1 LRQGAPHGT
10 LEKTND
16 EAGQV
21 SLKLEL
27 WAFAALAGLLTVYI
41 VSPGG
46 QSERKR
52 IGEAAEIMAPMLM
65 GEPE

>member
-1 LRQGAPHGT
+1 LQLGATRGT
-10 LEKTND
+10 VGKTRH

-27 WAFAALAGLLTVYI
+27 WAFAALSGLLLIYFL
-41 VSPGG
+41 SPGG
-46 QSERKR
+46 QAERER
-52 IGEAAEIMAPMLM
+52 LGEAAEIMAPKLI